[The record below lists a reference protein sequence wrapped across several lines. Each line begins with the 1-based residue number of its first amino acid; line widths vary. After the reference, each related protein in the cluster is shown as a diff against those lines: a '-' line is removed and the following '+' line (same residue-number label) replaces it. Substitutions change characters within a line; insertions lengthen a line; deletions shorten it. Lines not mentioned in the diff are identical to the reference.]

1 MSRQEDKR
9 INRRNFL
16 KTAGLVGV
24 GSVIAAAKVNA
35 ADANG
40 PNVPAAQAPVQ
51 KVSKRKLGK
60 TGVEVPVLSLGLGRP
75 GEPAVLR
82 QSLDWGVNYWDTS
95 LTAGN
100 GTSEKSIGEFIAKNP
115 DSRKDIFLVTKESQ
129 SKNTSGCA

>member
-1 MSRQEDKR
+1 MSRQDDKR

-24 GSVIAAAKVNA
+24 GSVITAAKVKA

-40 PNVPAAQAPVQ
+40 PNVPAAQPTIQ
-51 KVSKRKLGK
+51 KVPKRKLGK

-82 QSLDWGVNYWDTS
+82 QSLDWGVNYWDTDR
-95 LTAGN
+95 
-100 GTSEKSIGEFIAKNP
+100 KS
-115 DSRKDIFLVTKESQ
+115 VV
-129 SKNTSGCA
+129 